1 MLNKKM
7 IKVKDYLKDRT
18 LDREPIMNE
27 PKTTERNWSSI
38 ISQMFQFILGFLI
51 GIALIAGSAVGAA
64 YYYFTK
70 VSSSVPEKPL
80 YSEETANAP
89 VAQQS
94 EDENDTQL
102 DIESLSNVDR
112 PEPITEPVTES
123 IPPNAYYANVTWS
136 EGLSLRAEPNIDAER
151 IGGVGYNARILILEE
166 SSDKRWQKIRI
177 PGSEREGWV
186 KAGNIKRVSE

>member
-1 MLNKKM
+1 M
-7 IKVKDYLKDRT
+7 IKVKDYLKNQT
-18 LDREPIMNE
+18 LDREPTMNE

-38 ISQMFQFILGFLI
+38 ISQMFQFILGFII

-80 YSEETANAP
+80 YSEEATTAT
-89 VAQQS
+89 VAQQLA
-94 EDENDTQL
+94 EDETQL
-102 DIESLSNVDR
+102 ELESLSNVDR

-166 SSDKRWQKIRI
+166 SADKRWQKIRI
-177 PGSEREGWV
+177 PGSEQEGWV
-186 KAGNIKRVSE
+186 KAGNIKRASE